1 MATVCHGE
9 PGTREVN
16 CATVPGC
23 VALFATEAGQWK
35 NCGLKDSEKRSPP
48 EPCSSVSLVPSF
60 SSSSSSFFFFLLF
73 RATPAAY
80 RSSQDRGQIRAGAAS
95 LHHSHSNMRSEPCL

>member
-23 VALFATEAGQWK
+23 VALCATEAGQWK

-60 SSSSSSFFFFLLF
+60 SSSSSSFFFFCFLGPHL
-73 RATPAAY
+73 RHIEVPRIGVKSELELPAYTTATAT
-80 RSSQDRGQIRAGAAS
+80 
-95 LHHSHSNMRSEPCL
+95 